1 MVDLGIANNKGE
13 FMARTNRKKK
23 RDQMIEEPFDADIA
37 PSYDGDEKKEY
48 KMQGK
53 VSMMDEFYTLYRRWL
68 KNE

>member
-1 MVDLGIANNKGE
+1 
-13 FMARTNRKKK
+13 MARTNRKKK
-23 RDQMIEEPFDADIA
+23 RAQMIEEPFDADIA

-53 VSMMDEFYTLYRRWL
+53 VSMMDEFYTLYRRWV